1 MAAPPSIPPTR
12 VAFCYPGT
20 YRESRRAMGSHL
32 RMASQLEAAGA
43 AVSIFAFVAPP
54 INVTL
59 LHSSWG
65 HRVRQLVNMTAEDTL
80 DEARVISEASRKP
93 FAEKGQLSQWY
104 KMYRLWQLLEAEE
117 RRVELEYD
125 VVFKMRFDHD
135 VSLYGTDGTHAL
147 RAMLRERDAIWHAG
161 TDYCFMG
168 HRAAMKLLFRAIIDG
183 ACSAHRPQNSTLHYG
198 GEVMGR
204 TGYDLDW
211 AKDHI
216 LYPVEATRWDSGLAF
231 LQRLVN
237 QSTTIVMSYEGM
249 YVFGGY
255 DGARSL
261 NDLFRFDLATSEW
274 SQVRVTGIPPSPRG
288 GHTAVVYGGTMYA
301 FGGKSGRSP
310 FNDLC
315 GFKFERGT
323 WERVQVQSNAPAPR
337 CAHVC
342 VVYGHSLFVF
352 GGYDGRRYFED
363 CFELSFQTLT
373 STHILSLAGDLE
385 PMVDSEHFSDISF
398 LVEGRTIF
406 AHKFILFARCEYFRR
421 MFTSGYKES
430 TCSSIT
436 IPDVSYDVFLI
447 VLTFLYTGKPR
458 EISLET
464 AVEVM
469 SLANLYGID
478 PLKRICA
485 EVVTAGLNVQNAAY
499 VLHAAD
505 TYQAAQL
512 RAKCLNFMVTNFAQ
526 VVRTEAFKELI
537 TKESSALVLHFL
549 EEASSRLAL
558 SD

>member
-1 MAAPPSIPPTR
+1 MDPEHRVLDDGGDDFELRHAGVAMADAELEQSLPSASSSACRWTPVQFCSRSPGSRVFPSAVMHNKSLHIFGGHDGTAYRNDLLVFSLETYAWMTDFEVVGEGPSPRDAHAAVAYDEWMYVFGGYDSKRYLNDFHRFHFETNSWTCVNYVGGGPSPRGGHTAIVYNDTMVVFGGCDGWNYFNDCYRFCFISSEWTAMRVTGTAPGARSAPAT
-12 VAFCYPGT
+12 VVHEG
-20 YRESRRAMGSHL
+20 RAM
-32 RMASQLEAAGA
+32 
-43 AVSIFAFVAPP
+43 
-54 INVTL
+54 
-59 LHSSWG
+59 
-65 HRVRQLVNMTAEDTL
+65 
-80 DEARVISEASRKP
+80 
-93 FAEKGQLSQWY
+93 
-104 KMYRLWQLLEAEE
+104 
-117 RRVELEYD
+117 
-125 VVFKMRFDHD
+125 
-135 VSLYGTDGTHAL
+135 
-147 RAMLRERDAIWHAG
+147 
-161 TDYCFMG
+161 
-168 HRAAMKLLFRAIIDG
+168 
-183 ACSAHRPQNSTLHYG
+183 
-198 GEVMGR
+198 
-204 TGYDLDW
+204 
-211 AKDHI
+211 
-216 LYPVEATRWDSGLAF
+216 
-231 LQRLVN
+231 
-237 QSTTIVMSYEGM
+237 M

-315 GFKFERGT
+315 GFNFERGT